1 MDSLTTVTYD
11 QIAIGDSA
19 TYTRTVTERDVVLFS
34 EVSGD
39 HNPLHLDEGYASGTA
54 FGERIAHGMRSGA
67 FISACVA
74 MKMLG
79 PGTVY
84 LGQTMKFL
92 RPVKLGDTVTVTM
105 IVAEKDDRRNKATLD
120 CKVTNQNGK
129 AVVTGTSE
137 VMVATEAASAAIP
150 ALPEITVAGLDR

>member
-54 FGERIAHGMRSGA
+54 FGERIAHGMLSGA

-92 RPVKLGDTVTVTM
+92 RPVTLGQVDETPPGRLGLRLLGELFG
-105 IVAEKDDRRNKATLD
+105 IQIHQAQQHARL
-120 CKVTNQNGK
+120 
-129 AVVTGTSE
+129 
-137 VMVATEAASAAIP
+137 VATCLTAQHHHIG
-150 ALPEITVAGLDR
+150 LTVFFRGRGNAEHL